1 MSDQDQCK
9 FWSQVH
15 KAEGAKVK
23 QITQPKD
30 VPDPNDQGNVDTV
43 VDRVKALMPNMLKE
57 SAEARTF
64 SVSLTGTGMSDQMV
78 QFMSSHSV
86 WLEKA
91 YGVFNSLIKLGVKE
105 DSKYDLLIANAENR
119 MNDYKQY
126 KSIAQTMKK
135 KC

>member
-1 MSDQDQCK
+1 
-9 FWSQVH
+9 
-15 KAEGAKVK
+15 
-23 QITQPKD
+23 
-30 VPDPNDQGNVDTV
+30 
-43 VDRVKALMPNMLKE
+43 MPNMLKE

-78 QFMSSHSV
+78 QFMSSHSA

-119 MNDYKQY
+119 MNDYKTF
-126 KSIAQTMKK
+126 KSVAQTMKK
-135 KC
+135 TC